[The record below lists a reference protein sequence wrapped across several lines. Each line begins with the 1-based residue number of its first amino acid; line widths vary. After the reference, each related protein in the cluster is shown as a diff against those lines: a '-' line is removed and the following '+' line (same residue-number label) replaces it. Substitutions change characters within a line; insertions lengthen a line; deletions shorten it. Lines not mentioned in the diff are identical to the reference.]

1 MGFSIVVYQYLS
13 GVDMLQNF
21 KNNANPN
28 YPSDVSDVSNGVTPR
43 SLRYDSLYPSKYR
56 QDNAL
61 RSGVQVNSEFVAI
74 FIKSK
79 GWA

>member
-1 MGFSIVVYQYLS
+1 
-13 GVDMLQNF
+13 MLQKF
-21 KNNANPN
+21 KNNTNQN
-28 YPSDVSDVSNGVTPR
+28 YTSDVTDVSNVATTR